1 MGMME
6 ALPYIGMV
14 VVQFAQVVMLLAA
27 ETAIANGMTTFAF
40 LSYSNIFSAILLL
53 PICFSIY
60 RSDPP
65 PLLPAF
71 LCGFF
76 LLGFIGFTVQ
86 VLGMTGLI
94 FSSASLS
101 TTILNLIPA
110 FTFVFAVILR
120 LEKFNYRS
128 STSLAKS
135 MGTVVSIGGA
145 VVATLYQGPSLL
157 GNSSDLLTAVSSTWV
172 VGGLLLSLDSAAAA
186 ILIIV
191 QALVV
196 RKCPAVL
203 ILMLFYSCFIAVVTA
218 AASAIVEKDLDA
230 WSLNST
236 GRFIPVILSGLFGN
250 VFQLSI
256 GMWCVRRKGPVFTS
270 IFHPIGVIVSI
281 VAGVLILGET
291 VYLGS
296 LVGAMVVMAGFY
308 AVLWGKAKEA
318 KVIDNED
325 GKTTTPLLQEQ
336 GQEQG
341 QLA

>member
-1 MGMME
+1 MGMVE

-14 VVQFAQVVMLLAA
+14 AVQLAQVVMLLAA

-60 RSDPP
+60 RSDHP

-101 TTILNLIPA
+101 TTILNLIPG
-110 FTFVFAVILR
+110 FTFVIAVILR

-128 STSLAKS
+128 ATSMAKS
-135 MGTVVSIGGA
+135 TGTVISIGGA
-145 VVATLYQGPSLL
+145 VLATLYQGPSLL
-157 GNSSDLLTAVSSTWV
+157 GKSGDLLTAVSSNWV
-172 VGGLLLSLDSAAAA
+172 IGGLLLTLDSAAAA

-203 ILMLFYSCFIAVVTA
+203 ILMLFYSCFIALVSA
-218 AASAIVEKDLDA
+218 AASAIVEKDLAA
-230 WSLNST
+230 WTLNLNST

-256 GMWCVRRKGPVFTS
+256 VMWCVRRKGPVFAS

-281 VAGVLILGET
+281 VAGVLVLGET
-291 VYLGS
+291 FYLGS
-296 LVGAMVVMAGFY
+296 LLGAVVVVVGFY
-308 AVLWGKAKEA
+308 AVLWGKANEA
-318 KVIDNED
+318 KVIDNDD
-325 GKTTTPLLQEQ
+325 GKDTTPLLQEQ
-336 GQEQG
+336 GQ
-341 QLA
+341 LA

>member
-27 ETAIANGMTTFAF
+27 ETAISNGMTTFAF
-40 LSYSNIFSAILLL
+40 LSYANIFSAILLL

-65 PLLPAF
+65 PLLPVF

-135 MGTVVSIGGA
+135 TGTVVSIGGA

-172 VGGLLLSLDSAAAA
+172 VGGLLLTLDSAAAA

-203 ILMLFYSCFIAVVTA
+203 ILMLFYSCFIAVVSA
-218 AASAIVEKDLDA
+218 AASAIVEKDLGA

-256 GMWCVRRKGPVFTS
+256 AMWCVRKKGPVFAS

-281 VAGVLILGET
+281 VAGVLVLGET
-291 VYLGS
+291 FYLGS
-296 LVGAMVVMAGFY
+296 LLGAMVVMVGFY

-325 GKTTTPLLQEQ
+325 GKTTTTPLLQEQ
-336 GQEQG
+336 G
-341 QLA
+341 

>member
-1 MGMME
+1 MGMVE

-14 VVQFAQVVMLLAA
+14 AVQLAQVVMLLAA

-60 RSDPP
+60 RSDHP

-101 TTILNLIPA
+101 TTILNLIPG
-110 FTFVFAVILR
+110 FTFVIAVILR

-128 STSLAKS
+128 ATSMAKS
-135 MGTVVSIGGA
+135 TGTVISIGGA
-145 VVATLYQGPSLL
+145 VLATLYQGPSLL
-157 GNSSDLLTAVSSTWV
+157 GKSGDLLTAVSSNWV
-172 VGGLLLSLDSAAAA
+172 IGGLLLTLDSAAAA

-203 ILMLFYSCFIAVVTA
+203 ILMLFYSCFIALVSA
-218 AASAIVEKDLDA
+218 AASAIVEKDLAA
-230 WSLNST
+230 WTLNLNST
-236 GRFIPVILSGLFGN
+236 GRFIPVILSG
-250 VFQLSI
+250 
-256 GMWCVRRKGPVFTS
+256 PVFAS

-281 VAGVLILGET
+281 VAGVLVLGET
-291 VYLGS
+291 FYLGS
-296 LVGAMVVMAGFY
+296 LLGAVVVVVGFY
-308 AVLWGKAKEA
+308 AVLWGKANEA
-318 KVIDNED
+318 KVIDNDD
-325 GKTTTPLLQEQ
+325 GKDTTPLLQEQ
-336 GQEQG
+336 GQ
-341 QLA
+341 LA